1 MKRKKRFRTVRIG
14 IHVNPSKHNEEIER
28 MYKTLEDKGFEIIDE
43 STCMTKRYDS
53 GINLLTTIKYHEEIE
68 ES

>member
-1 MKRKKRFRTVRIG
+1 MATM
-14 IHVNPSKHNEEIER
+14 HNEEIER
-28 MYKTLEDKGFEIIDE
+28 MYKILENKGFEIIDE

-53 GINLLTTIKYHEEIE
+53 GVNLLTTIKYYEEIE